1 MLLEMPLQYTLHIN
15 KVTAGNITSKQVQTA
30 TAAVLAAVIVGVVV
44 VSFGLYKSLT
54 ES

>member
-30 TAAVLAAVIVGVVV
+30 AAAVLAVIVGVVV